1 MSEQFTCT
9 KCRRTGT
16 RQFETTGDGWTC
28 TAKWACQGRVYEQQ
42 ARNAETKETTCHKCG
57 RVGVRGFVLDRDVKD
72 REAWMCA
79 SWAACMDREWEAK
92 RGGAR

>member
-28 TAKWACQGRVYEQQ
+28 TAKWACQS
-42 ARNAETKETTCHKCG
+42 
-57 RVGVRGFVLDRDVKD
+57 DRDIGRRRK
-72 REAWMCA
+72 
-79 SWAACMDREWEAK
+79 
-92 RGGAR
+92 